1 MEFKGFMEKFMQ
13 HATKTKEVVLQ
24 KSGEVAKL
32 TKLKV
37 AIVSVEGKIKDIY
50 SAIGKVVYEAYRN
63 DEGDSEEI
71 EAKCAQLDTLHAE
84 LEQLKAEY
92 AAVRNLKVCEDC
104 HAENAEDATYCAKCG
119 AVLAQKVTSMPATAS
134 AETVVEVETTE
145 E

>member
-13 HATKTKEVVLQ
+13 HATKTKEVVMQ

-37 AIVSVEGKIKDIY
+37 AIVSAEGKIKDVY
-50 SAIGKVVYEAYRN
+50 TAIGKIVYDAYRN

-71 EAKCAQLDTLHAE
+71 EAKCAELDTLHAE
-84 LEQLKAEY
+84 LEQLKADY

-119 AVLAQKVTSMPATAS
+119 AVLAQKVEAMPVETE
-134 AETVVEVETTE
+134 AETIVEVETTE